1 MNNYA
6 PVVFIGFNRPYLSI
20 RSMNNVAQCL
30 DVDKRDCYLFI
41 DGPWRGR
48 ADDVE
53 KTEETYKVA
62 EELKRTKLPRLTII
76 RREKN
81 YGCRKNIIAAI
92 SEIVNKHGRC
102 AIVEDDVLVSKTFLS
117 YIDSALETY
126 KEDKRI
132 WCINAYQN
140 PNLVLPRSLNVDVYL
155 SPRNMC
161 WGWGVW
167 ADRWNAVDFEMT
179 DWPEFIKIPGN
190 DERVHKCG
198 VGLEAGI
205 WDQYRTQSSWDT
217 ECTYHMIKNNLFA
230 VEPRRSLTKNCGSGV
245 DGTHS
250 LWQNDQLTKQ
260 KYYNFAPVLPAA
272 LKVDAE
278 LLDNYRFI
286 CNARPSSLR
295 IAVRKLLGKFSF
307 KDEEVPSL
315 WSRII
320 SKLKKTVLGLSV
332 FPVNDEPIEI

>member
-41 DGPWRGR
+41 DGPRRGR

-230 VEPRRSLTKNCGSGV
+230 VEPRYSLTKN
-245 DGTHS
+245 
-250 LWQNDQLTKQ
+250 
-260 KYYNFAPVLPAA
+260 
-272 LKVDAE
+272 
-278 LLDNYRFI
+278 
-286 CNARPSSLR
+286 
-295 IAVRKLLGKFSF
+295 
-307 KDEEVPSL
+307 
-315 WSRII
+315 
-320 SKLKKTVLGLSV
+320 
-332 FPVNDEPIEI
+332 